1 MKGVRGL
8 YRGLVPHMWRDGPG
22 NGIYMVIYE
31 GTHPT
36 KPSINNCY
44 EMLNFTSDPRWFLP
58 IHSLFSQEKFVYE
71 NTSCLIFECHFL
83 FIPSSSLQYLVKYAI
98 TKICYFHVERIVE
111 WDDFT
116 SKAGSY
122 YTVHMCMKIEYSKT
136 FKSCLSFLCWKISF
150 TEKMSLFFNL
160 GFLKVLLDIIFFSF

>member
-1 MKGVRGL
+1 
-8 YRGLVPHMWRDGPG
+8 
-22 NGIYMVIYE
+22 MVLANSQFI
-31 GTHPT
+31 
-36 KPSINNCY
+36 
-44 EMLNFTSDPRWFLP
+44 FPRKSCIRKHILFNIWM
-58 IHSLFSQEKFVYE
+58 SLFIY
-71 NTSCLIFECHFL
+71 TIY
-83 FIPSSSLQYLVKYAI
+83 SSLQCLVKYAI
-98 TKICYFHVERIVE
+98 TKICYFPVERIVE

-160 GFLKVLLDIIFFSF
+160 GFLKVLLDIIFFFVSAIFSGKKATII